1 MDISIWHCAIF
12 LATVTQLQFM
22 LKKVS
27 QMSASTQ
34 ISPRDFLPPGLLY
47 QVDVK
52 LNVQTG
58 CSHFYAH
65 DHRPG
70 QLSKQ
75 VQTCVAEIY
84 RIYKKLY
91 FQVVADLMCRTCSVP
106 GWQRCVL
113 CPRPDLLIPS
123 ETAAVWL
130 SDKLAQFNLAQLGSR
145 RCASRPH
152 GLL

>member
-1 MDISIWHCAIF
+1 MYKLVVHTFTPTTTDLANF
-12 LATVTQLQFM
+12 LN
-22 LKKVS
+22 
-27 QMSASTQ
+27 
-34 ISPRDFLPPGLLY
+34 RY
-47 QVDVK
+47 K
-52 LNVQTG
+52 L
-58 CSHFYAH
+58 FF
-65 DHRPG
+65 
-70 QLSKQ
+70 
-75 VQTCVAEIY
+75 AEIY

-91 FQVVADLMCRTCSVP
+91 FQVVADLMCHTCSVP